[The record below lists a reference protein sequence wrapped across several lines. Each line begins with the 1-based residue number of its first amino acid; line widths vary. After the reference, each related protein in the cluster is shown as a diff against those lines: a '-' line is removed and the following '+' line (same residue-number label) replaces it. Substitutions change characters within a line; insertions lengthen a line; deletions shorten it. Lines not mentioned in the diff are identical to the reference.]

1 MLSFP
6 FPIIIVTS
14 SSTTITIFTN
24 HHLIL
29 LLLWHYK
36 HYCQHLSNNVL
47 CVYVQNDIKI
57 KRGSL
62 LIWLSTTKTIA
73 THIIFTW
80 GEKWKHNRFRFLCAQ
95 HNKHKKKHY
104 TDVQKKSFKKTTAAE
119 NLYYCRYCLF
129 SFTQLFFY
137 HKKINYEETN
147 TKKLSEREREE
158 ESKRATLMFFL
169 LGLLTND
176 NRSRGLFFHK
186 KRKDDGGPLE
196 ELMQCI
202 IIIFIFFRIPFSTS
216 IPILFFVVC
225 NIPCI

>member
-24 HHLIL
+24 HHFIL

-80 GEKWKHNRFRFLCAQ
+80 GENE
-95 HNKHKKKHY
+95 NT
-104 TDVQKKSFKKTTAAE
+104 TDFVSYVHSTTNIKRNIIQMYRRNLLRKPLLLKTFIIVVTAYFHLL
-119 NLYYCRYCLF
+119 NYI
-129 SFTQLFFY
+129 FY

-147 TKKLSEREREE
+147 TKKLSERER
-158 ESKRATLMFFL
+158 
-169 LGLLTND
+169 
-176 NRSRGLFFHK
+176 RGEQKGNFNVLSFGALNK
-186 KRKDDGGPLE
+186 W
-196 ELMQCI
+196 
-202 IIIFIFFRIPFSTS
+202 
-216 IPILFFVVC
+216 
-225 NIPCI
+225 